1 MSDDASNQVKSH
13 KVGGD
18 DLIEDVFGLN
28 LRGLKTLW
36 VMFASPR
43 RGYEAART
51 PDWMDRSFTPSIRLL
66 FSLLAV
72 MTATR
77 FLWAGADSSIHAMV
91 DSQVSTFEEF
101 GAPEDRAELTEYII
115 DYFLLLFPVSFMLTQ
130 AIAGSLLRIWGKGTN
145 TIVRIRL
152 YMLAMLPNATFTLFA
167 LPLMTLMTVR
177 QQTEFSL
184 ALLAL
189 TFMIDFIT
197 TMRGGVV
204 SDKRSGRVIKSAL
217 YAATSNLTAIIS
229 NSICVMLASIL
240 AGIAMASGQ

>member
-1 MSDDASNQVKSH
+1 MSDDTNSQVKSH

-43 RGYEAART
+43 RGYEAARS

-91 DSQVSTFEEF
+91 DEQVAPLEEL
-101 GAPEDRAELTEYII
+101 GSPEERAAFTEHII

-167 LPLMTLMTVR
+167 LPLMTLMTVQ

-184 ALLAL
+184 ALLAV
-189 TFMIDFIT
+189 TFLMDFT
-197 TMRGGVV
+197 TVMRGGVV
-204 SDKRSGRVIKSAL
+204 SEKRSGKIIKSAL
-217 YAATSNLTAIIS
+217 YATTSNLTAIIS
-229 NSICVMLASIL
+229 NSLCVMLASII
-240 AGIAMASGQ
+240 AGIVIAMPQ